1 MIDRISVLGLGT
13 MGHGIVQA
21 FAMAGIPVVAWDEVE
36 AARES
41 LVSRISRNLDKFIE
55 ADLLDADAAE
65 ATLSCISLAA
75 SEEQAVAGVPFVTE
89 AIAENLEIKQQVL
102 ARIET
107 MMEREAI
114 IASNSSTY
122 PISASGA
129 LLRHPERAVVTHWFN
144 PPHIV
149 PTVEVVPSPKT
160 DERTISTSI
169 ALLKRIGKV
178 PVRVNVEL
186 PGFLV
191 NRVQIALGREI
202 WDLLDRGVASAE
214 DIDAAIVGSMGF
226 RLAALGPLR
235 IQDFAGLDIHGH
247 VHEHLVKEIS
257 SSTEIPASVQ
267 KILADGHLGYKSG
280 RGFYTY
286 DAETSPQV
294 LAERDRRYLALLK
307 LARDAAREDE
317 IPG

>member
-1 MIDRISVLGLGT
+1 MIERVSVLGLGT

-21 FAMAGIPVVAWDEVE
+21 FAMAGVPVLAWDEMP
-36 AARES
+36 AARDS
-41 LVSRISRNLDKFIE
+41 LTARITRNLAKFVE
-55 ADLLDADAAE
+55 ADLLDAPAAE
-65 ATLSCISLAA
+65 AALTRITVA
-75 SEEQAVAGVPFVTE
+75 SSEREAVAEVPFVTE
-89 AIAENLEIKQQVL
+89 AIAENLEVKQQVL
-102 ARIET
+102 ARIESL
-107 MMEREAI
+107 MDREAI

-129 LLRHPERAVVTHWFN
+129 LLQHPDRAVVTHWFN

-149 PTVEVVPSPKT
+149 PTVEVVGSPLT
-160 DERTISTSI
+160 SERTIETAI
-169 ALLKRIGKV
+169 ALLRHIGKT

-191 NRVQIALGREI
+191 NRLQIALGREI

-214 DIDAAIVGSMGF
+214 DIDAAVVGSMGF

-235 IQDFAGLDIHGH
+235 VQDFAGLDIHGH

-257 SSTEIPASVQ
+257 SSTEIPPTVRQ
-267 KILADGHLGYKSG
+267 ILDDGHLGFKSG

-286 DAETSPQV
+286 DPETAQA
-294 LAERDRRYLALLK
+294 LLDERDRKYLALLK
-307 LARDAAREDE
+307 LAQDAREE
-317 IPG
+317 A